1 MVKGYISITKEM
13 LKYYILNNIILK
25 KQVLCDIY
33 IFFEIILTYLTNV
46 MENCFLIDTTD
57 KCNFC

>member
-1 MVKGYISITKEM
+1 M